1 MNKKYSDKLIKL
13 GLIIRDK
20 RINLNLTQKELADM
34 ISIERK
40 HVSLIENGRQ
50 NLTMDTIYKISTA
63 LNTTIIDLLKEMD
76 YED

>member
-1 MNKKYSDKLIKL
+1 MNKKFSDKLIKL

-50 NLTMDTIYKISTA
+50 NLTMDTLYKISTA